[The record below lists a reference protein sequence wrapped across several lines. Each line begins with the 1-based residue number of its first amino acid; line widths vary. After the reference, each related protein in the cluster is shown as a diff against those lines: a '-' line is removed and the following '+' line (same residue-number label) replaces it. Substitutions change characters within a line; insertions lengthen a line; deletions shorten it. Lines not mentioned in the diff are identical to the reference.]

1 MSNGVT
7 SGQNNRVPQSQIGSS
22 PFQGK
27 PASFFISGRDLIT
40 SGLPNY
46 QQPLNNPLV
55 YPEIPTQMISSY
67 LNSINNVQNQQVNIP
82 LSQGLTQIS
91 SQQDEYVRSLTN
103 QPQIVYPNQ
112 EEITSYTNFNS
123 KIPNQSRSKNG
134 WNDITNNQLNLEN
147 RFVTID
153 SISLLLE
160 NCENAFV
167 GAMNYINKSKELVML
182 DLIKYLSIEIDYIRF
197 GCSDDKQL
205 EQIRNRKFDI
215 RGQLQFLEADLNAE
229 LSSFIKYKNQTR
241 VFKSEEDAKMDR
253 LKQRLAKSKGKL
265 KAAQKLKKLI
275 SRALETGASTIDS
288 INSELRIEL
297 GEMQAD
303 AEAHA
308 RNGGLLLLI
317 EAGIFAGSGGVHMLT
332 TNTILGM
339 GLSVTEGAEVLE
351 AGHSVYGVIES
362 ISNADYISAMIG
374 GGGFRSE
381 NSLRASLNKINRDV
395 VMADAEVEQIKEEM
409 ENLERLRRERE
420 ERNAAEISGY
430 QMRING
436 LKEQI
441 QNYLAEMAELQ
452 RGLG

>member
-1 MSNGVT
+1 
-7 SGQNNRVPQSQIGSS
+7 
-22 PFQGK
+22 
-27 PASFFISGRDLIT
+27 
-40 SGLPNY
+40 
-46 QQPLNNPLV
+46 
-55 YPEIPTQMISSY
+55 
-67 LNSINNVQNQQVNIP
+67 
-82 LSQGLTQIS
+82 
-91 SQQDEYVRSLTN
+91 
-103 QPQIVYPNQ
+103 
-112 EEITSYTNFNS
+112 
-123 KIPNQSRSKNG
+123 
-134 WNDITNNQLNLEN
+134 
-147 RFVTID
+147 
-153 SISLLLE
+153 
-160 NCENAFV
+160 
-167 GAMNYINKSKELVML
+167 
-182 DLIKYLSIEIDYIRF
+182 
-197 GCSDDKQL
+197 
-205 EQIRNRKFDI
+205 
-215 RGQLQFLEADLNAE
+215 
-229 LSSFIKYKNQTR
+229 
-241 VFKSEEDAKMDR
+241 MDR